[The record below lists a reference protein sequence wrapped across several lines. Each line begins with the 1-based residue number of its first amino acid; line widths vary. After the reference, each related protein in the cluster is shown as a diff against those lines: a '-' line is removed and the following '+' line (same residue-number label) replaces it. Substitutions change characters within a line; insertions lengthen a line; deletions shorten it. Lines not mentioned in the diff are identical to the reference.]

1 MLKKG
6 KNAIKSLVLKFLSWL
21 DDSPDQEENA
31 ILREGIA
38 PDDTEKRTGLTL
50 LGLGRVTEP
59 EPSIRI
65 NRNNRE
71 LIGSGSGSNLKP
83 AFGNKR
89 LQRTDLPS
97 PKTIAGRRISME
109 NPSVFLNGLQT
120 YANFSKL
127 QYWHNATLLSKFNTD
142 DFSKL
147 PIDEL
152 AELITEL
159 SPEVSAALWYYLL
172 CCNSGYEINVYK
184 PKTKDVYP
192 EAQDYVNQC
201 CNTLGRYNGTLNT
214 FFDKTF
220 MCVFMRGSFLYELV
234 LGRNRKDF
242 VDVASPDTKTLKFKM
257 INDEMR
263 GQIWDFYQMQ
273 NGRDVSLNI
282 PTIRYIPLH
291 PLPGKIEG
299 RAMISPS
306 FFVTIFLMSVLRDL
320 KRVVQQQ
327 GYMRLDLSVEL
338 AKLQEAMPDDA
349 ENDPEVYQQWCD
361 SIIETIVNYYGEL
374 QPDDAF
380 VHTDA
385 VSVNAP
391 VGTANMNS
399 LSAMDALFQLLERM
413 AVRSLKT
420 IPSLLGINETASQ
433 GAENRRFEF
442 YQKGNESVQRMVETG
457 FSDMMELALQA
468 KGLQADVELKFAQM
482 RASEELRDL
491 QIEFLKATIAGFY
504 YDRGWFN
511 QDEAAKMATKKD
523 KSDQAEPRTQ
533 TTTGGNGV
541 DKLQPDSSVNR
552 FSEMAS
558 FLHKTGMFRAP
569 NMQELQNALN
579 IWKENAPDEA
589 KELITALPFVSGNG
603 NGNNN

>member
-1 MLKKG
+1 ML
-6 KNAIKSLVLKFLSWL
+6 KNAIKSLVSKFLSWL
-21 DDSPDQEENA
+21 DGTPESEENA
-31 ILREGIA
+31 ILNEGIA
-38 PDDTEKRTGLTL
+38 PESTNYDPLFP
-50 LGLGRVTEP
+50 LGLAKA
-59 EPSIRI
+59 
-65 NRNNRE
+65 
-71 LIGSGSGSNLKP
+71 GSGSISINRRSENLPIERRSTAFAGSGK
-83 AFGNKR
+83 KR
-89 LQRTDLPS
+89 LARGDLLSPRTV
-97 PKTIAGRRISME
+97 AGRRISME
-109 NPSVFLNGLQT
+109 NPSVFTNGIQA

-127 QYWHNATLLSKFNTD
+127 QFWHNATLLSKFNTD

-147 PIDEL
+147 PVDEL

-184 PKTKDVYP
+184 PKTKDVYQ

-201 CNTLGRYNGTLNT
+201 CDTIGRHNGTLNT
-214 FFDKTF
+214 FFDKTY
-220 MCVFMRGSFLYELV
+220 MCVFMRGSFVYELV

-242 VDVASPDTKTLKFKM
+242 VDVASPDTKTLKYKM
-257 INDEMR
+257 IDDDLR
-263 GQIWDFYQMQ
+263 GQIWDFYQLQ
-273 NGRDVSLNI
+273 NGKEISLNI

-291 PLPGKIEG
+291 PLPGRIEG

-306 FFVTIFLMSVLRDL
+306 FFVSIFLMSVLRDL

-338 AKLQEAMPDDA
+338 AKLTEAMPKDA
-349 ENDPEVYQQWCD
+349 EDDPEIYQQWTD
-361 SIIETIVNYYGEL
+361 SIIDTIVNYYSEL

-385 VSVNAP
+385 VSVNNP

-413 AVRSLKT
+413 AVRALKT

-442 YQKGNESVQRMVETG
+442 YQKGNESVQRMVETA

-468 KGLQADVELKFAQM
+468 KGIQADVEVKFAQM

-491 QIEFLKATIAGFY
+491 QIEFLKAQIAGFY

-511 QDEAAKMATKKD
+511 QDEAAKMATKKG
-523 KSDQAEPRTQ
+523 KSDQATPRTQ
-533 TTTGGNGV
+533 TQTGGAGLNN
-541 DKLQPDSSVNR
+541 LQPDSSVNR
-552 FSEMAS
+552 FDDMAT
-558 FLHKTGMFRAP
+558 FLRSTGIFRAP
-569 NMQELQNALN
+569 NMQELQNAMK
-579 IWKENAPDEA
+579 IWSDNAPDEA
-589 KELITALPFVSGNG
+589 KELIGALPFVSGENG
-603 NGNNN
+603 NGNGNHR